1 MHFLIYN
8 PQNTTWRTR
17 SLGWILRRYCPGS
30 DENLSGNRYEQEGS
44 SNGFNLAICGRGKS
58 YKWGLALLTDQRRAK
73 QRHGNKSTAHG
84 GEVWRD
90 GLTAAKGQ
98 TCSEAE
104 GPQHLNHCS
113 TSSASKL
120 HHCARDTRL
129 SEENAF
135 FFFLTKQIK
144 ETDNISGE
152 KNKQKILLFLVSSQQ
167 RGYDICNLQTVSMD
181 GIFFPNSK

>member
-73 QRHGNKSTAHG
+73 QRHGNKSTAHW

-90 GLTAAKGQ
+90 RLTAAKGQ

-104 GPQHLNHCS
+104 GPQHPNHCS

-120 HHCARDTRL
+120 HHCAGDTRL

-135 FFFLTKQIK
+135 FFFNQTNQGDRQHIRR
-144 ETDNISGE
+144 EE
-152 KNKQKILLFLVSSQQ
+152 QAKNPIVFGQFTTERIWYL
-167 RGYDICNLQTVSMD
+167 
-181 GIFFPNSK
+181 

>member
-135 FFFLTKQIK
+135 FFFNQTNQGDRQHIRR
-144 ETDNISGE
+144 EE
-152 KNKQKILLFLVSSQQ
+152 QAKNPIVFGQFTTERIWYL
-167 RGYDICNLQTVSMD
+167 
-181 GIFFPNSK
+181 